1 MLRNETGDW
10 VWSSDE
16 DDDDEDPAAKK
27 KTSKSPKQVL
37 FRQFTRF
44 NHIFIIIYQRR
55 KLLNLLNRF
64 YLDNFTRFNQ

>member
-37 FRQFTRF
+37 FRQFYY
-44 NHIFIIIYQRR
+44 I
-55 KLLNLLNRF
+55 
-64 YLDNFTRFNQ
+64 

>member
-37 FRQFTRF
+37 FR
-44 NHIFIIIYQRR
+44 
-55 KLLNLLNRF
+55 
-64 YLDNFTRFNQ
+64 